1 MITQYVG
8 KMKAL
13 PDDMAAAGK
22 KLDVEELVGYILAG
36 LDNDFDSVISAVAAR
51 VEPIGVPE
59 LYGQLVYHEQE
70 QELWGKEHSTANVA
84 SRGRGSP
91 MQRSGFG
98 RCRGRSRNNYNNNGE
113 QFSLNHPE
121 CQLCGKK
128 GHTVLKCFKRFD
140 HNFTGEEKNVYTA
153 GAYDVDTSWY
163 ADSGAT
169 DHITGVLE
177 KLTTRDKYLGNDQ
190 VHTASGPGMKI
201 DQVGHYVIHTP
212 SHDLS
217 LNNVLYVPKANK
229 NLVFIHRFTLDNY
242 VFMELHP

>member
-1 MITQYVG
+1 MSRNKSSEGRSTPLQMWHQEVVVV
-8 KMKAL
+8 
-13 PDDMAAAGK
+13 PC
-22 KLDVEELVGYILAG
+22 
-36 LDNDFDSVISAVAAR
+36 SAVA
-51 VEPIGVPE
+51 
-59 LYGQLVYHEQE
+59 LV
-70 QELWGKEHSTANVA
+70 AAVA
-84 SRGRGSP
+84 KAGEEK
-91 MQRSGFG
+91 
-98 RCRGRSRNNYNNNGE
+98 NGE

-140 HNFTGEEKNVYTA
+140 HNFTGEEKDVYTA

-217 LNNVLYVPKANK
+217 LNNVLYVPEANK
-229 NLVFIHRFTLDNY
+229 NLVSIHRFTLDNY